1 MLALS
6 WFARVALIFNCFQ
19 VYTTFLWRFFMK
31 TCALLKHIGLAA
43 IALTVAIGCSTS
55 PTTESET
62 AEPMAMNVSGISA
75 EAEQAIAWAK
85 AVRFRANGLGCEWDD
100 TGELIDDAQTQGDA
114 GNNERA
120 ILIANEA
127 EEIAGKAPEC
137 CEKEESSKT
146 ETQPEP
152 MPAARTSSYTVVSG
166 DSLWGISAMDDIYAD
181 PYQWPLIY
189 RLNSG
194 QIEDADLIYP
204 GQVFSID
211 RVATSSDVDAAIAH
225 AKSRGAWSIGVV
237 EDSDREY
244 LSQ

>member
-1 MLALS
+1 
-6 WFARVALIFNCFQ
+6 
-19 VYTTFLWRFFMK
+19 MK
-31 TCALLKHIGLAA
+31 TCALLKHIGLAT

-55 PTTESET
+55 PTTEPET
-62 AEPMAMNVSGISA
+62 AEPVVMNVSGISS

-85 AVRFRANGLGCEWDD
+85 AVRFRANGMGCEWDD

-114 GNNERA
+114 GNNEMA

-127 EEIAGKAPEC
+127 EEIAVKALEE
-137 CEKEESSKT
+137 CEKEE
-146 ETQPEP
+146 EPVAEPEP
-152 MPAARTSSYTVVSG
+152 MPEPKTSSYTVVRG
-166 DSLWGISAMDDIYAD
+166 DSLWGISAMDDIYGD

-211 RVATSSDVDAAIAH
+211 RVASHADVNAAIAH
-225 AKSRGAWSIGVV
+225 AKNRGAWSVGVV
-237 EDSDREY
+237 EDSDRDY